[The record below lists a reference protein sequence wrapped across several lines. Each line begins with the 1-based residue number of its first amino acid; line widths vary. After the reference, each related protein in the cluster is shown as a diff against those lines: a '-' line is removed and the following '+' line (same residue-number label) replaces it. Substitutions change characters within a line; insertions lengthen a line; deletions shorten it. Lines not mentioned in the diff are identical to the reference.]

1 MDHLLNRKKRSV
13 ATFCSTSAVSMKR
26 WRSRRNALV
35 CRTAF
40 GWKSDLWRL
49 SVRLRANSSA
59 KPSSLRSEQS
69 PDRHAK
75 IDKRRRRIC
84 PVCLA
89 NVGFIAASATSASRL
104 TGLAVGNFFSK
115 CDRNHQ
121 TNETGE
127 IQMKTETLER
137 KTDKSEVNPKVVSE
151 PEWLVARKDLL
162 TREKELTRL
171 RDEVSRHRREL
182 PWVKIDKEYIFDGP
196 DGRQTLADL
205 FDGRSQLIVYHF
217 MLGPGWEEG
226 CKSCSYLAD
235 HFDGANWHLPH
246 RDVTFVVV
254 SRALLSEIEP
264 FKKRMGW
271 RFKWVSSHGN
281 DFNFDYHVS
290 ATGEEKAKGKM
301 YYNYETQELIR
312 DDLPGLSV
320 FYTAENGDAFHT
332 YST

>member
-1 MDHLLNRKKRSV
+1 M
-13 ATFCSTSAVSMKR
+13 
-26 WRSRRNALV
+26 
-35 CRTAF
+35 
-40 GWKSDLWRL
+40 
-49 SVRLRANSSA
+49 
-59 KPSSLRSEQS
+59 
-69 PDRHAK
+69 
-75 IDKRRRRIC
+75 C
-84 PVCLA
+84 PVCVANATLA
-89 NVGFIAASATSASRL
+89 AVSAISAG
-104 TGLAVGNFFSK
+104 GLSAFAGRKLFLK
-115 CDRNHQ
+115 TERNDQ
-121 TNETGE
+121 TNETGGE
-127 IQMKTETLER
+127 KMKIETMEP
-137 KTDKSEVNPKVVSE
+137 KTNTSELNPSKVVSRD
-151 PEWLVARKDLL
+151 EWLIARKDLL

-182 PWVKIDKEYIFDGP
+182 PWVKIDKEYVFDAP
-196 DGRQTLADL
+196 DGKETLADL

-301 YYNYETQELIR
+301 YYNYKTQELMS
-312 DDLPGLSV
+312 DELPGLSV
-320 FYTAENGDAFHT
+320 FYKDENGDVYHT
-332 YST
+332 YSTYARGLDILVGAYNFLDLVPKGRDEDPDSTMNWVRHHDRY